1 MGESTHWYQPE
12 LLGSVP
18 SLAARELW
26 NIFVRAGFLSSPL
39 QTFSECTLTE
49 RITLQFQSPFPHWK
63 RVPPPEIPV
72 KTHHWPLGR
81 ICIYS
86 MSLRTQT
93 QDVSLTPIDS
103 LSPII

>member
-26 NIFVRAGFLSSPL
+26 NIFVRAGFLYSLL

-49 RITLQFQSPFPHWK
+49 RPTPVS
-63 RVPPPEIPV
+63 IPV
-72 KTHHWPLGR
+72 PYTERELFLQR
-81 ICIYS
+81 
-86 MSLRTQT
+86 
-93 QDVSLTPIDS
+93 
-103 LSPII
+103 